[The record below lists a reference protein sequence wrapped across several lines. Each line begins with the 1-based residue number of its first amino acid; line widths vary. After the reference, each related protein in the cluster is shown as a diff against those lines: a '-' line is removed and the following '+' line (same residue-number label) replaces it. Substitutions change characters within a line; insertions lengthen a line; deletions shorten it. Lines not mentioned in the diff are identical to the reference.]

1 MLGRAPS
8 EGTRKRGARLTCL
21 FTYFAKK
28 ILLGAPR
35 PLSTDEFASARRKE
49 SQALVYV
56 YIYIVP
62 ALQLAMVLPTMT
74 TSVAPQVT
82 RARKCI
88 EASRRRQC
96 KCSAGAAA
104 S

>member
-8 EGTRKRGARLTCL
+8 EEGRAFGLPVYLFAKNFFWALRARCQPMSPLVRGA
-21 FTYFAKK
+21 KSHK
-28 ILLGAPR
+28 LLCVR
-35 PLSTDEFASARRKE
+35 VHDT
-49 SQALVYV
+49 
-56 YIYIVP
+56 VP

-74 TSVAPQVT
+74 TSVAPQVK

-96 KCSAGAAA
+96 KCIAGAAA